1 MASSEE
7 LLHSFAQLRAA
18 RPPMTVARILASA
31 IGVTMAILLT
41 TSSTARA
48 DEIKVMTVDLSGQGL
63 GP

>member
-48 DEIKVMTVDLSGQGL
+48 DEIKVMTVDPSGQGL
-63 GP
+63 GS